1 MNSVAHLKT
10 AEMSEPVKDTPP
22 TFAPPSPASAVPA
35 STGTLTT
42 WMPRPKAPE
51 GCAPGLEYMT
61 VLEELYVSP
70 LPKANKGT
78 DEEEE
83 NDKYVVKNDQGQQVY
98 IVEEE
103 GGECKSRCGGST
115 REYNITVY
123 DNTGQEVIFASKSL
137 NCCDDYSCWGCME
150 VKIEAPP
157 GRRIGAVRKDCGLTS
172 PQFSTR
178 DYNNEYAFS
187 FDGPCVCKCCCS
199 QEFVVRDDEGDGLGR
214 ILKEREFL
222 TQDYLDKITDAD
234 FFGIEFPVELEVRN
248 KAVLLIGLF
257 VIDFMYFEKKQ

>member
-1 MNSVAHLKT
+1 MAVDVFHILDVSVPQKLFLLIPRGKKIQWPSCYQLEPLILKIPLIF
-10 AEMSEPVKDTPP
+10 ELRFFKN
-22 TFAPPSPASAVPA
+22 FAFCFFCPFS
-35 STGTLTT
+35 
-42 WMPRPKAPE
+42 
-51 GCAPGLEYMT
+51 
-61 VLEELYVSP
+61 
-70 LPKANKGT
+70 
-78 DEEEE
+78 
-83 NDKYVVKNDQGQQVY
+83 
-98 IVEEE
+98 
-103 GGECKSRCGGST
+103 
-115 REYNITVY
+115 
-123 DNTGQEVIFASKSL
+123 
-137 NCCDDYSCWGCME
+137 
-150 VKIEAPP
+150 
-157 GRRIGAVRKDCGLTS
+157 CGLTS

-257 VIDFMYFEKKQ
+257 VIVS